1 MQQANTVLSSNV
13 RQLTSMPQSTT
24 HQSTGH
30 SRTEQGAA
38 DREQLAYAVNQVFA
52 WVDGYYPRTFRTGW
66 ASPEQV
72 PKSKNLM
79 LDAMKT
85 LNVVPTWAALDRL
98 KRAMLEKGGDW
109 PPSIPEIVKT
119 LAPIPQDFGLKPL
132 ADAWLVLN
140 RNVHQPD
147 QIKCPAIRAAMV
159 GLTHDL
165 QTATS
170 QRMVEKCERRFASA
184 YQGVVNRVMAGE
196 ELRPVQ
202 ALTHQ
207 REPTKYEPTDHVK
220 QGMQQLSDTDK
231 KLTGSDATQAMLKRL
246 RSGARA

>member
-1 MQQANTVLSSNV
+1 
-13 RQLTSMPQSTT
+13 MPPSTT
-24 HQSTGH
+24 HLSTGH
-30 SRTEQGAA
+30 SRTEQAGA
-38 DREQLAYAVNQVFA
+38 DREQLAYAVNQVFG

-66 ASPEQV
+66 ASPDQV
-72 PKSKNLM
+72 AKSKKLM

-85 LNVVPTWAALDRL
+85 LNVVPTHAALERL
-98 KRAMLEKGGDW
+98 KCSMLEKGGDW

-119 LAPIPQDFGLKPL
+119 LAPVPQDFGLKPL
-132 ADAWLVLN
+132 ADAWLILN

-147 QIKCPAIRAAMV
+147 QIKCPAIRAAMT

-165 QTATS
+165 QTASS

-196 ELRPVQ
+196 ELKPVQ
-202 ALTHQ
+202 ALAHQ
-207 REPTKYEPTDHVK
+207 KEPTTYEPTPAVQDAMSQMSESEK
-220 QGMQQLSDTDK
+220 R
-231 KLTGSDATQAMLKRL
+231 LTGAEATQAMLKRL